1 MSYSSVVR
9 ARQHDIDW
17 VRGGIYGAAS
27 AALFGLSAPL
37 SKYLLPDVGPVTL
50 AGLLYLGAGGGLTV
64 VSLVRR
70 RPWPRFTRSDSL
82 RLACIAFVGGFLS
95 PTLLLIGLRRVS
107 GVVGSLAMNLEGV
120 FTILLAAWLFRERLT
135 PREWLGAG
143 LILAGAAL
151 LAYAPGAA
159 TADALGLLAIAAACL
174 GWAIDNNLTQQI
186 SSHDPVA
193 IVQVKGLTA
202 GVGNLLLAR
211 AIGEHAASGNIIA
224 AALIVGFLCYG
235 LSIVFDVYALR
246 YLGAAR
252 EAAIFATA
260 PFVGAAAAIPILG
273 DRPTWPM
280 LTAAALMAAGLLSF
294 RFHHREADPHDRM

>member
-1 MSYSSVVR
+1 VVP
-9 ARQHDIDW
+9 ADQHTINW

-37 SKYLLPDVGPVTL
+37 SKRMLPDIGPVTL
-50 AGLLYLGAGGGLTV
+50 AGLLYLGAGAGLTL

-82 RLACIAFVGGFLS
+82 RLACIATVGGFLS
-95 PTLLLIGLRRVS
+95 PTLLLLGLARVS
-107 GVVGSLAMNLEGV
+107 GMVGSLLMNLEGV
-120 FTILLAAWLFRERLT
+120 FTIMLAAWFFHERLAW
-135 PREWLGAG
+135 REWV
-143 LILAGAAL
+143 GAAL
-151 LAYAPGAA
+151 IIAGSAVVARAPGAVS
-159 TADALGLLAIAAACL
+159 ADLIGVLAIAAACV
-174 GWAIDNNLTQQI
+174 GWAFDNNLTQQI

-211 AIGEHAASGNIIA
+211 TLGEHAVSGNVVA
-224 AALIVGFLCYG
+224 AAVVVGFVCYG

-260 PFVGAAAAIPILG
+260 PFIGAAAAIPILG
-273 DRPTWPM
+273 DRPTWP
-280 LTAAALMAAGLLSF
+280 LLAAAVLMAAGLLCF
-294 RFHHREADPHDRM
+294 RLPGD